1 MHVHSLY
8 ATLTEVVSAWEPES
22 RKALLAD
29 RNLDVDKMHE
39 VHDGLMP
46 DGAMNT
52 DSDAKNDEDVDQWL
66 DVDADELVEDLKT
79 LAPSSCVFT
88 LFGITLFSPLTGGQL
103 GPN

>member
-1 MHVHSLY
+1 MD
-8 ATLTEVVSAWEPES
+8 PES
-22 RKALLAD
+22 RRALLAD
-29 RNLDVDKMHE
+29 RNLDVDEMNE
-39 VHDGLMP
+39 VCDGLMS

-66 DVDADELVEDLKT
+66 DVDADALVEDLET